1 VLNGFSLGLR
11 RNYNPALWWVGTIAE
26 FRVWLADMEQG
37 AGQSARYYDSKVG
50 MEIYNQILSRSM
62 RFGLIILAGMLQG
75 ACSYQIYTSEEHRAF
90 NLTAD
95 DLFEKGIAFTTP
107 TSITGREQD
116 RQSLALTF
124 AEVLREKRPDIHVV
138 SLPETLS
145 AINRAGLL
153 DEYMQMYENYEQT
166 GIFDYSSL
174 KNISA
179 ITGTRYIAQL
189 NLSGFD
195 QGDKGRFGIFG
206 LRVLETK
213 RANLRVF
220 LQIWDTQ
227 EGMIAW
233 EGYEEMNYSTET
245 YTERGITFYD
255 IARQIAENMVARIP
269 HRTEDEDNESAQ
281 AASQSSEETAR
292 PSTN

>member
-1 VLNGFSLGLR
+1 MLG
-11 RNYNPALWWVGTIAE
+11 
-26 FRVWLADMEQG
+26 
-37 AGQSARYYDSKVG
+37 YYDSEVG
-50 MEIYNQILSRSM
+50 MDIYKKILSRSL
-62 RFGLIILAGMLQG
+62 RFGLIILAGMLQA
-75 ACSYQIYTSEEHRAF
+75 ACSHQVYTSEEHRAF

-145 AINRAGLL
+145 AINKASLL

-166 GIFDYSSL
+166 GIFDYASL
-174 KNISA
+174 KKISEV
-179 ITGTRYIAQL
+179 TGTRYIAQL

-195 QGDKGRFGIFG
+195 QGEKGRFGIFG
-206 LRVLETK
+206 FRVLETK

>member
-1 VLNGFSLGLR
+1 M
-11 RNYNPALWWVGTIAE
+11 
-26 FRVWLADMEQG
+26 D
-37 AGQSARYYDSKVG
+37 
-50 MEIYNQILSRSM
+50 IYKPILSRSI

-75 ACSYQIYTSEEHRAF
+75 ACSHQIYTSEEHRAF

-107 TSITGREQD
+107 SSITGREQD

-145 AINRAGLL
+145 AINKAGLL
-153 DEYMQMYENYEQT
+153 DEYMEMYENYEQT
-166 GIFDYSSL
+166 GIFDYTSL
-174 KNISA
+174 QKISA
-179 ITGTRYIAQL
+179 VTGTRYIAQL

-195 QGDKGRFGIFG
+195 QGEKGRFGIFG

-233 EGYEEMNYSTET
+233 EGYEEMNFSTET
-245 YTERGITFYD
+245 YTEQGITFYD
-255 IARQIAENMVARIP
+255 IAHQIAENMVARIP
-269 HRTEDEDNESAQ
+269 QKADELDNESAQ
-281 AASQSSEETAR
+281 AASQSSEVTAS
-292 PSTN
+292 PHTN

>member
-1 VLNGFSLGLR
+1 M
-11 RNYNPALWWVGTIAE
+11 
-26 FRVWLADMEQG
+26 D
-37 AGQSARYYDSKVG
+37 
-50 MEIYNQILSRSM
+50 IYKPILSRSI

-75 ACSYQIYTSEEHRAF
+75 ACSHQIYTSEEHRAF

-107 TSITGREQD
+107 SSITGREQD

-145 AINRAGLL
+145 AINKAGLL
-153 DEYMQMYENYEQT
+153 DEYMEMYENYEQT
-166 GIFDYSSL
+166 GIFDYTSL
-174 KNISA
+174 QKISA
-179 ITGTRYIAQL
+179 VTGTRYIAQL

-195 QGDKGRFGIFG
+195 QGEKGRFGIFG

-233 EGYEEMNYSTET
+233 EGYEEINFATET
-245 YTERGITFYD
+245 YTEKGITFYD

-269 HRTEDEDNESAQ
+269 RKTEDEVNESAQ
-281 AASQSSEETAR
+281 AASQSSEETVR

>member
-1 VLNGFSLGLR
+1 M
-11 RNYNPALWWVGTIAE
+11 
-26 FRVWLADMEQG
+26 D
-37 AGQSARYYDSKVG
+37 
-50 MEIYNQILSRSM
+50 IYKPILSRSI

-75 ACSYQIYTSEEHRAF
+75 ACSHQIYTSEEHRTF

-107 TSITGREQD
+107 SSITGREQD

-124 AEVLREKRPDIHVV
+124 AEVLREQRPDIHVV

-145 AINRAGLL
+145 AINKAGLL
-153 DEYMQMYENYEQT
+153 DEYMEMYENYEQT
-166 GIFDYSSL
+166 GIFDYTSL
-174 KNISA
+174 QKISA
-179 ITGTRYIAQL
+179 VTGTRYIAQL

-195 QGDKGRFGIFG
+195 QGEKGRFGIFG

-233 EGYEEMNYSTET
+233 EGYEEINFATET
-245 YTERGITFYD
+245 YTEKGITFYD

-269 HRTEDEDNESAQ
+269 RKTEGEDNESAQ
-281 AASQSSEETAR
+281 AASQSSEETVR

>member
-1 VLNGFSLGLR
+1 MLG
-11 RNYNPALWWVGTIAE
+11 
-26 FRVWLADMEQG
+26 
-37 AGQSARYYDSKVG
+37 YYDSEVG
-50 MEIYNQILSRSM
+50 MDIYKKILSRSL

-107 TSITGREQD
+107 SSITGREQD

-124 AEVLREKRPDIHVV
+124 AEVLREQRPDIHVV

-145 AINRAGLL
+145 AINKAGLL

-166 GIFDYSSL
+166 GIFDYTSL
-174 KNISA
+174 QKISA
-179 ITGTRYIAQL
+179 VTGTRYIAQL

-195 QGDKGRFGIFG
+195 QGEKGRFGIFG
-206 LRVLETK
+206 FRVLETK

-233 EGYEEMNYSTET
+233 EGYEEINFATET
-245 YTERGITFYD
+245 YTEKAITFYD

-269 HRTEDEDNESAQ
+269 KRPEEEENESAQ
-281 AASQSSEETAR
+281 ATSQSSDETVR

>member
-1 VLNGFSLGLR
+1 M
-11 RNYNPALWWVGTIAE
+11 
-26 FRVWLADMEQG
+26 D
-37 AGQSARYYDSKVG
+37 
-50 MEIYNQILSRSM
+50 IYNQILIRSM
-62 RFGLIILAGMLQG
+62 RFGLIILAGMLHG
-75 ACSYQIYTSEEHRAF
+75 ACSYQIYTTEEHRAF

-95 DLFEKGIAFTTP
+95 DLFENGIAFTTP
-107 TSITGREQD
+107 SSITGREQD

-124 AEVLREKRPDIHVV
+124 AEVLREQRPDIHVV

-145 AINRAGLL
+145 AINKAGLL
-153 DEYMQMYENYEQT
+153 DEYMKMYEHYEQT
-166 GIFDYSSL
+166 GIFNYSSL
-174 KNISA
+174 KKISA

-195 QGDKGRFGIFG
+195 QGEKGRFGIFG

-227 EGMIAW
+227 EGVIAW

-245 YTERGITFYD
+245 YTEQGITFYD

-269 HRTEDEDNESAQ
+269 RKTEDEDNESAQ
-281 AASQSSEETAR
+281 AVIQPSEVTAR

>member
-1 VLNGFSLGLR
+1 
-11 RNYNPALWWVGTIAE
+11 
-26 FRVWLADMEQG
+26 
-37 AGQSARYYDSKVG
+37 

-62 RFGLIILAGMLQG
+62 RFGMIILAVMLPG
-75 ACSYQIYTSEEHRAF
+75 ACSYQVYTSEEHRAF
-90 NLTAD
+90 NLTAE

-107 TSITGREQD
+107 SSITGREQD

-124 AEVLREKRPDIHVV
+124 AEVLREKRPDINVV

-145 AINRAGLL
+145 AINKAGLL
-153 DEYMQMYENYEQT
+153 NEYMQMYEHYEQT

-174 KNISA
+174 KKISEL
-179 ITGTRYIAQL
+179 TGTRYIAQL

-195 QGDKGRFGIFG
+195 QGEKGRFGIFG
-206 LRVLETK
+206 FRVLETK

-220 LQIWDTQ
+220 LQIWDAQ

-233 EGYEEMNYSTET
+233 EGYEEMNYATET
-245 YTERGITFYD
+245 YTEQGITFYD

-269 HRTEDEDNESAQ
+269 RKTAEEDDESAQ
-281 AASQSSEETAR
+281 AANQSSDVTTS
-292 PSTN
+292 PSTY